1 MALLVEGKS
10 GFVTGSAGGIGRGI
24 ALELAREG
32 AQVVVSDLPSAAEG
46 GQQTVEAIRTAGGR
60 AEWVPADVT
69 SSEDV
74 ATLVQR
80 TVEIFGALDF
90 AVNNAGVA
98 IHKPLTEVS
107 PEEFDRIIGINL
119 KGVFLGLKHAIP
131 EMLQAGSGAI
141 VNVASVAGLTG
152 VDLISPYTA
161 SKHGIVGLT
170 KNAALE
176 YSGRGV
182 RVNAVAPN
190 AIRTPLMDASPKE
203 FVDGLIAPQ
212 AMKRVGEPE
221 EVGFAV
227 AALLSDRAGFIT
239 GVTVPVDGGYLTG
252 A

>member
-1 MALLVEGKS
+1 MPLLVEGKS

-24 ALELAREG
+24 ALELAKEG
-32 AQVVVSDLPSAAEG
+32 AHVVVSDLPAAAAG
-46 GQQTVEAIRTAGGR
+46 GQATVEAIRAAGGR

-69 SSEDV
+69 SSEEV

-80 TVEIFGALDF
+80 TVEHFGALDF

-98 IHKPLTEVS
+98 IHKPLAEVS

-119 KGVFLGLKHAIP
+119 KGVFLGLRHAIP
-131 EMLQAGSGAI
+131 EMLKAGSGAI

-203 FVDGLIAPQ
+203 FVDELIAPQ
-212 AMKRVGEPE
+212 AMKRAGEPE

-239 GVTVPVDGGYLTG
+239 GVTLPVDGGYLTG

>member
-1 MALLVEGKS
+1 MAQLMEDKAGY
-10 GFVTGSAGGIGRGI
+10 VTGAAGGIGRGI
-24 ALELAREG
+24 AQELAKEG
-32 AQVVVSDLPSAAEG
+32 ARVVVSDLESATEG
-46 GQQTVEAIRTAGGR
+46 GQETVRLIEEAGGR
-60 AEWVPADVT
+60 ATFIAADVAQPDQV
-69 SSEDV
+69 E
-74 ATLVQR
+74 ALVQR
-80 TVEIFGALDF
+80 TVEVFGALDY

-98 IHKPLTEVS
+98 IHKPLAEVS
-107 PEEFDRIIGINL
+107 PEDFDRVISINL
-119 KGVFLGLKHAIP
+119 KGVFLGLKYAIP
-131 EMLQAGSGAI
+131 VMVDAGGGAI

-152 VDLISPYTA
+152 VDLIGPYTA

-190 AIRTPLMDASPKE
+190 AIRTPLMDVSPPE
-203 FVDGLIAPQ
+203 FIEGLIAPQ

-227 AALLSDRAGFIT
+227 AALLSDRSGFTT
-239 GVTVPVDGGYLTG
+239 GVTLPVDGGYLTG

>member
-1 MALLVEGKS
+1 MAQLMENKVGY
-10 GFVTGSAGGIGRGI
+10 VTGAAGGIGRGI
-24 ALELAREG
+24 AQELAKEG
-32 AQVVVSDLPSAAEG
+32 ARVVVSDLESATEG
-46 GQQTVEAIRTAGGR
+46 GQETVRLIEEAGGR
-60 AEWVPADVT
+60 ARFVAADVAQPDQV
-69 SSEDV
+69 EN
-74 ATLVQR
+74 LVQR
-80 TVEIFGALDF
+80 TVEAFGALDY

-98 IHKPLTEVS
+98 IHKPLAEVS
-107 PEEFDRIIGINL
+107 PEEFDRVININL
-119 KGVFLGLKHAIP
+119 KGVFLGLKYAIP
-131 EMLQAGSGAI
+131 VMVDAGGGAI

-176 YSGRGV
+176 YSGQGV

-190 AIRTPLMDASPKE
+190 AIRTPLMDVSPPE
-203 FVDGLIAPQ
+203 FIEGLIAPQ

-227 AALLSDRAGFIT
+227 AALLSDRSGFTT
-239 GVTVPVDGGYLTG
+239 GVTLPVDGGYLTG

>member
-1 MALLVEGKS
+1 MALLMDGKV

-24 ALELAREG
+24 AVELAKEG
-32 AQVVVSDLPSAAEG
+32 AAVVVSDLASAQEKG
-46 GQQTVEAIRTAGGR
+46 HETVQLIEKIGGR
-60 AEWVPADVT
+60 ASFVAADVT
-69 SSEDV
+69 KPDDV
-74 ATLVQR
+74 KGLVDATVAEHGR
-80 TVEIFGALDF
+80 LDY

-98 IHKPLTEVS
+98 IHKKLTEVS
-107 PEEFDRIIGINL
+107 SEEFAQIIDINL
-119 KGVFLGLKHAIP
+119 KGVFHGLKYEIP
-131 EMLQAGSGAI
+131 VMVDARGGAI

-176 YSGRGV
+176 YGQAKV

-190 AIRTPLMDASPKE
+190 AIRTPLMDESPQA
-203 FVDGLIAPQ
+203 FVEELIAPQ
-212 AMKRVGEPE
+212 SLKRVGEPE

-227 AALLSDRAGFIT
+227 ATLLCDRSGFTT
-239 GVTVPVDGGYLTG
+239 GVTLPVDGGYLTG